1 MIDQGDTSIMADG
14 TLSATPC
21 ACVRFCSVSPATPS
35 PAVPDERVA
44 AAILRNGRGARF
56 SWIISSAR
64 KPANSL
70 RAPPTRVPQRI
81 VLVTPAMRAELA
93 ALKEAGFTRYL
104 IKPVRAGSLAA
115 RLSTNDGFEAS

>member
-1 MIDQGDTSIMADG
+1 
-14 TLSATPC
+14 
-21 ACVRFCSVSPATPS
+21 
-35 PAVPDERVA
+35 
-44 AAILRNGRGARF
+44 
-56 SWIISSAR
+56 
-64 KPANSL
+64 
-70 RAPPTRVPQRI
+70 VPQRI

>member
-1 MIDQGDTSIMADG
+1 VRLRQVL
-14 TLSATPC
+14 LSLAGN
-21 ACVRFCSVSPATPS
+21 AIARSRSRQRFC
-35 PAVPDERVA
+35 
-44 AAILRNGRGARF
+44 RNGRGARF

>member
-1 MIDQGDTSIMADG
+1 MIPRLEPAQRDFLDLVALAFLQDQIG
-14 TLSATPC
+14 
-21 ACVRFCSVSPATPS
+21 
-35 PAVPDERVA
+35 
-44 AAILRNGRGARF
+44 
-56 SWIISSAR
+56 
-64 KPANSL
+64 
-70 RAPPTRVPQRI
+70 APPTRVPQRI